1 MSEHLTEAFGFNVG
15 QAVRMLCECSGDD
28 CEGTYHRVEA
38 GAEGTIDSIER
49 FANDQGV
56 NITVVI
62 VTGKRDQNGEMLT
75 IVNSFDELDGP
86 PSKFFEAAKPDVYHL
101 SQDDVQRIIA
111 ALMVMEDSDAELGH
125 PEEAQKSRELAAR
138 LKAASGGN

>member
-1 MSEHLTEAFGFNVG
+1 MSERLTEAFGFSVG
-15 QAVRMLCECSGDD
+15 QAVRMVCECSGDD
-28 CEGTYHRVEA
+28 YEGTYHLVGV

-101 SQDDVQRIIA
+101 SQDDVQRIIG

>member
-1 MSEHLTEAFGFNVG
+1 
-15 QAVRMLCECSGDD
+15 
-28 CEGTYHRVEA
+28 
-38 GAEGTIDSIER
+38 
-49 FANDQGV
+49 
-56 NITVVI
+56 
-62 VTGKRDQNGEMLT
+62 MLT